1 MARLCAFLAA
11 ALSLVAAGLLAA
23 AEPAGSP
30 ELPVYAPVVP
40 GRAFHFPA
48 DHGAHPQFRTEWWYI
63 TGWLDGA
70 DGKSLGFQVTFFRF
84 TPSVDQRNPSTFAP
98 KQIVSAHAALSDPS
112 VGKLLH
118 AERTAR
124 VGFGLAQTSASDTD
138 ITLDGWMLKRNADN
152 TFRARIGASEFAFD
166 LIFTPTQPI
175 LLQGEEGY
183 SPKGPLAQEASY
195 YYSMPHLAV
204 SGSIERGG
212 RSLQVKGT
220 AWLDREWSSADLDPN
235 AVGWDWVGLNLD
247 DGSALMA
254 IQIRDAMGGAFWG
267 GGTLRHADGTVV
279 RLQPGEVRFGM
290 ERLWRSPRTG
300 TEYPVERTLTLHLP
314 SGERRWLLKPL
325 FDDQELDT
333 RNAGGPVYW
342 EGAVRTDGGRG
353 YLELTGYFQPL
364 KL

>member
-1 MARLCAFLAA
+1 MARLCAFLTA
-11 ALSLVAAGLLAA
+11 ALFLVAAGLLAA
-23 AEPAGSP
+23 AEPEGSP

-40 GRAFHFPA
+40 GRAIHFPA

-70 DGKSLGFQVTFFRF
+70 DGKSVGFQVTFFRF
-84 TPSVDQRNPSTFAP
+84 TPSADQRNPSAFAP
-98 KQIVSAHAALSDPS
+98 KQILSAHAALSDPS

-124 VGFGLAQTSASDTD
+124 AGFGLAETSASDTD
-138 ITLDGWMLKRNADN
+138 IALDGWTLKRDAGNI
-152 TFRARIGASEFAFD
+152 FRTKIGAGEFAFD

-183 SPKGPLAQEASY
+183 SRKGPLAQEASY
-195 YYSMPHLAV
+195 YYSMPHLTV

-247 DGSALMA
+247 DGGALMA

-267 GGTLRHADGTVV
+267 GGTLREANGTVV
-279 RLQPGEVRFGM
+279 RLKPGEVRFGT

-300 TEYPVERTLTLHLP
+300 AEYPVERTLTLRLP
-314 SGERRWLLKPL
+314 SGERRWFLKPL